1 MTQAVLN
8 NNENL
13 TLRCPFPHGHQR
25 VLSTNLSILLH
36 IAIFAIPLLLSYLP
50 KKVHIAKEKPISVN
64 LVTIAAP
71 AFNGDIEN
79 SKIVKNRKNNTK
91 QIVEKQNLEKEEKIE
106 KQNPIKKEVKEE
118 VKKPV
123 EVKKVEKREI
133 VKKFGNLAPKAGEQ
147 KIVKKTTQK
156 TSNNKVAATRRQI
169 TANNNGNSSSTIK
182 ILGEGDYIR
191 TTPPQYPRRAVRLG
205 MQGTVTV
212 KALINRSG
220 KAEKVMIS
228 SSSGFSIL
236 DNSAVKAVSKWF
248 FKPSSLNDNFNK
260 TWVKV
265 PVKFVLR

>member
-1 MTQAVLN
+1 MTQAILN
-8 NNENL
+8 NNDNL

-25 VLSTNLSILLH
+25 VLSANLSILLH
-36 IAIFAIPLLLSYLP
+36 IAILAIPLLLSYLP
-50 KKVHIAKEKPISVN
+50 KKVNITKEKPISVN

-79 SKIVKNRKNNTK
+79 SKIVKNEKNNTK
-91 QIVEKQNLEKEEKIE
+91 QIVEKQSLEKKEQVKKPE
-106 KQNPIKKEVKEE
+106 PIKKEI
-118 VKKPV
+118 KKPV
-123 EVKKVEKREI
+123 EVKKTEKREV
-133 VKKFGNLAPKAGEQ
+133 VKKFGNLAPKAGER
-147 KIVKKTTQK
+147 KIVKKTTHK
-156 TSNNKVAATRRQI
+156 ISTSKVSATRRQV

-205 MQGTVTV
+205 IQGTVTV

-228 SSSGFSIL
+228 NSSGFSIL

-248 FKPSSLNDNFNK
+248 FKPSSLNNNFNK